1 MHCSDCSE
9 QISLYLDGLL
19 DQEQVTRLQAH
30 LAHCE
35 ACRAEWEAVHWLS
48 SILEAEPAAAP
59 APDFAA
65 RVNLRLQQRETRR
78 RRVHGGIGVLLGSVG
93 LWGAAAVAVALLFV
107 VLWQPSLR
115 IVWLDVCRP
124 LAGKASSILAVLG
137 RALYS
142 VVHELFQQPSWL
154 LLSGYAILALG
165 LIALWTRIVLRPRAL
180 VLQMNAKNRL
190 QIRRYL
196 R

>member
-1 MHCSDCSE
+1 MLCSDYSE

-65 RVNLRLQQRETRR
+65 RGNLRLQRRETRR
-78 RRVHGGIGVLLGSVG
+78 RRVRGGIGVLLGSVG
-93 LWGAAAVAVALLFV
+93 LWGAAAVAVAFLFV
-107 VLWQPSLR
+107 VLWQPLLR
-115 IVWLDVCRP
+115 IVWLDVGRP
-124 LAGKASSILAVLG
+124 LVGNAFSILVVLG

-142 VVHELFQQPSWL
+142 VVQELFQRPSWL
-154 LLSGYAILALG
+154 LLSGNAILALG
-165 LIALWTRIVLRPRAL
+165 LLALWTRIVLRPRAP
-180 VLQMNAKNRL
+180 VLQMNAKT
-190 QIRRYL
+190 
-196 R
+196 